1 MDPWGRVYYWLG
13 GDVVD
18 EDDTVGKD
26 TDVATIK
33 ENKVSI
39 TPIQIDL
46 TNYRAMKSLNEV
58 LNDLI

>member
-1 MDPWGRVYYWLG
+1 MF
-13 GDVVD
+13 VD
-18 EDDTVGKD
+18 RDDTVGKD

-46 TNYRAMKSLNEV
+46 TNYRAMKSLMI